1 MASRVSI
8 DANIKSER
16 PASGNL
22 RSPVSWALL
31 GLVIHRPSYGY
42 ELVQRF
48 ERTHGDALGLSS
60 MSQIYTA
67 LDTLKR
73 RGLIEELATDGDSP
87 TVRQPKP
94 HYRATADG
102 VREHREWLIG
112 QLTEE
117 RRRSRLFVRQ
127 IAMLPPA
134 DGLAVI
140 ERFERACL
148 REAAAARPNDR
159 EACAEGST
167 AIATRLLGEEHR
179 LSAGAKL
186 SWIAYARRQLTALL
200 GQ

>member
-1 MASRVSI
+1 MHALT
-8 DANIKSER
+8 SER
-16 PASGNL
+16 PAGGQL

-48 ERTHGDALGLSS
+48 ERTHGDALSLSS
-60 MSQIYTA
+60 ISQIYTA

-73 RGLIEELATDGDSP
+73 RGLIEELATDEDSRA
-87 TVRQPKP
+87 VRQPKP

-117 RRRSRLFVRQ
+117 RRRSRLLVRQ

-140 ERFERACL
+140 EQFERSCL
-148 REAAAARPNDR
+148 REAAAARPNEG
-159 EACAEGST
+159 EASSEGNN

-179 LSAGAKL
+179 LSAEAKL